1 MQASMNKKGVRLA
14 SLKAFLGREKTAG
27 LICVLPFMIGFFLFL
42 VIPMLISAYYA
53 FCDFDILSSPVWVGC
68 KNFVKM
74 AGDAKF
80 WKSLRVTLFYA
91 FVSVPLKLGFALLV
105 AEFLLK
111 TTRAS
116 GLYRAVYYLPSIIG
130 GSVAVSIL
138 WKRMFASNGS
148 FNAILQSIG
157 IPCTMSWLGNA
168 DTAIW
173 ILIVMTVWQFG
184 SSMLIFLASLKQIPV
199 TLYEASRVDGAGSL
213 RQFFSITLPL
223 LTPTVFFN
231 LVMGVI
237 NGFLAFNQSYII
249 TQGKP
254 LNSTLFYTV
263 YMYQQAFEF
272 YKTGYASAMAWVML
286 LLISL
291 VTLVLFATRKF
302 WVYEEA

>member
-1 MQASMNKKGVRLA
+1 
-14 SLKAFLGREKTAG
+14 
-27 LICVLPFMIGFFLFL
+27 
-42 VIPMLISAYYA
+42 
-53 FCDFDILSSPVWVGC
+53 
-68 KNFVKM
+68 
-74 AGDAKF
+74 
-80 WKSLRVTLFYA
+80 
-91 FVSVPLKLGFALLV
+91 
-105 AEFLLK
+105 
-111 TTRAS
+111 
-116 GLYRAVYYLPSIIG
+116 
-130 GSVAVSIL
+130 
-138 WKRMFASNGS
+138 MFASNGS
-148 FNAILQSIG
+148 FNAILQSFG
-157 IPCTMSWLGNA
+157 IPCTLSWLGNA

-184 SSMLIFLASLKQIPV
+184 SSMMIFLASLKQIPA
-199 TLYEASRVDGAGSL
+199 TLYEASRVDGAGRL
-213 RQFFSITLPL
+213 RQFLSITLPL

-263 YMYQQAFEF
+263 YMYQQTFEF